1 MQGVRWFA
9 SDRDESGLGGMAVL
23 AVAASSAA
31 ELPAVSLDEL
41 DRIADLDG
49 HSADDTTGD
58 TPLRGSLPDVWIA
71 QLPI

>member
-1 MQGVRWFA
+1 
-9 SDRDESGLGGMAVL
+9 MAVL